1 MQKSIICIK
10 GSSQTGKTPSIR
22 DVYSLIAPKEEQMQN
37 TQFLQDGYDINC
49 HTKYKGVQVGFYSC
63 GDPGCSQ
70 YEEVSK
76 HIQDGCEIVICS
88 CRNWGQTKNDI
99 ERAAREYGF
108 RLIFTSTYKSPTVSP
123 DFMRKHFVA
132 ALINLIDSCTS
143 LIKNN

>member
-63 GDPGCSQ
+63 GDPGSVNMKKSLNI
-70 YEEVSK
+70 YRT
-76 HIQDGCEIVICS
+76 D
-88 CRNWGQTKNDI
+88 
-99 ERAAREYGF
+99 AR
-108 RLIFTSTYKSPTVSP
+108 L
-123 DFMRKHFVA
+123 
-132 ALINLIDSCTS
+132 
-143 LIKNN
+143 